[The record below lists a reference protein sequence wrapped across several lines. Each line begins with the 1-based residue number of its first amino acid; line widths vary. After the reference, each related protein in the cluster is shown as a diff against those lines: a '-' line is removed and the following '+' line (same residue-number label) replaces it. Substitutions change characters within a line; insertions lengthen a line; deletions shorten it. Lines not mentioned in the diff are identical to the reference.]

1 GRPRPRRARR
11 DPGRPARV
19 RHAGPPPPG
28 DGRAA
33 RCPRRHGV
41 VRARLPPLGA
51 RRAGRRGRGA
61 RRARRSRG
69 GGGDV
74 GGGGAD
80 LRGGP
85 PGARRGAGGARGRR
99 PPARAA
105 RPGRPR
111 AGVAGGLPDGA
122 REPRAR
128 GIHPQPVLRA
138 APWDPR
144 GSGHRVGA
152 RGARRLA
159 LGCRRPRP
167 RRRRGAVPRR
177 AGRLPRP
184 ARAAGGRGPWERR
197 PRHSR
202 ARGRAGGH
210 GAGREAPRVTGP
222 VPFLDRVRETAAPET
237 IRGWQWARLARGL
250 DARRAGNAFW
260 RRRLEAAGLR
270 DPRDL
275 ASWDDFARLPRL
287 AKADLAA
294 DQAAAPPFGTNRT
307 YPLERYLRVFQTSG
321 TTGPPIRWLDTEES
335 WEWWARCWAC
345 VFRAAG
351 LGPGDRLFFP
361 FSFGLFV
368 GFWAGFEGA
377 RALGALAIPGGGQD
391 SALRLHAMR
400 ELGATALVCTPS
412 YALHL
417 ADVAR
422 AQGLDPCAL
431 PVRVTV
437 HAGEPGAGIAAVRAR
452 LEALW
457 GARAYDHAGMTEVGA

>member
-1 GRPRPRRARR
+1 M
-11 DPGRPARV
+11 
-19 RHAGPPPPG
+19 
-28 DGRAA
+28 
-33 RCPRRHGV
+33 
-41 VRARLPPLGA
+41 
-51 RRAGRRGRGA
+51 
-61 RRARRSRG
+61 
-69 GGGDV
+69 
-74 GGGGAD
+74 
-80 LRGGP
+80 
-85 PGARRGAGGARGRR
+85 
-99 PPARAA
+99 
-105 RPGRPR
+105 
-111 AGVAGGLPDGA
+111 
-122 REPRAR
+122 
-128 GIHPQPVLRA
+128 
-138 APWDPR
+138 
-144 GSGHRVGA
+144 
-152 RGARRLA
+152 
-159 LGCRRPRP
+159 
-167 RRRRGAVPRR
+167 
-177 AGRLPRP
+177 
-184 ARAAGGRGPWERR
+184 
-197 PRHSR
+197 
-202 ARGRAGGH
+202 
-210 GAGREAPRVTGP
+210 TGP

-250 DARRAGNAFW
+250 DALWAGNAFW

-457 GARAYDHAGMTEVGA
+457 GARAYDHAGMTEVGAYAFECVAQAGLHVNELEFVAEVLDPDSGRPVAPGEVGELTLTNLGRWGSPVLRYRSGDRVRLAAAPCACGRTFARLEGGILGRVDDMLTVRGINVFPSALEGIVRRFATVSEFQIEVFRRGALDELRLLLELDGSGAGAAAAQTLEHVAEAVRRDLGIRVEVAAVPARTLPRHELKARRVVRRAESS